1 MIMLQSVTKRYSQS
15 KPPAVDNM
23 TLSVTQCKIFGFLFQ
38 NGAEKRTTIIMIV
51 GLLRQDSGTISVGPY
66 DNISDPVALKRA
78 IGYVPD
84 EPLFYENMTGNQYL
98 RFIADIFEV
107 PKTAAS
113 ERIGKWAKRFTLTEA
128 LDDRIS
134 SYSRGMKQKLGVIG
148 ALIHDCKVLILDEPM
163 VGLDPRASF
172 TLKEVMREFCN
183 NGGTVFFSTHV
194 MDVAERLCDTVG
206 IINRGKLAA
215 CGTFAELKNSTGEQ
229 QATLEQIF
237 LELTDGEDE
246 TTVAH

>member
-1 MIMLQSVTKRYSQS
+1 
-15 KPPAVDNM
+15 
-23 TLSVTQCKIFGFLFQ
+23 
-38 NGAEKRTTIIMIV
+38 
-51 GLLRQDSGTISVGPY
+51 
-66 DNISDPVALKRA
+66 
-78 IGYVPD
+78 
-84 EPLFYENMTGNQYL
+84 
-98 RFIADIFEV
+98 
-107 PKTAAS
+107 
-113 ERIGKWAKRFTLTEA
+113 
-128 LDDRIS
+128 
-134 SYSRGMKQKLGVIG
+134 
-148 ALIHDCKVLILDEPM
+148 
-163 VGLDPRASF
+163 
-172 TLKEVMREFCN
+172 FCN